1 MRTAEGRWARL
12 RGRDAVALAD
22 MPLPGWLGRF
32 NRNVTNRVTGRFAGR
47 LPGFAIVTHTGRRSG
62 RRYRT
67 PVNLFRSRD
76 AYVIALTYGR
86 DRDWVRNVMAAG
98 GCDVETRGAALH
110 LEDPRIVTDV
120 SASLVPVP
128 IRPILR
134 AARVTEFMQLKVAR
148 HPAP

>member
-1 MRTAEGRWARL
+1 
-12 RGRDAVALAD
+12 

-32 NRNVTNRVTGRFAGR
+32 NRNVTNRVTRWFAGR
-47 LPGFAIVTHTGRRSG
+47 LPGFAIVTHTGRRTG

-67 PVNLFRSRD
+67 PVNIFRSGD

-98 GCDVETRGAALH
+98 GCDVEARGAALH
-110 LEDPRIVTDV
+110 LEDPRIMTDV
-120 SASLVPVP
+120 NATLVPVP

-134 AARVTEFMQLKVAR
+134 VARVTEFMELKVAR

>member
-1 MRTAEGRWARL
+1 M
-12 RGRDAVALAD
+12 
-22 MPLPGWLGRF
+22 
-32 NRNVTNRVTGRFAGR
+32 TNRVTGRFAGR
-47 LPGFAIVTHTGRRSG
+47 LPGFAIITHTGRRSG

-110 LEDPRIVTDV
+110 LEDARIVTDA
-120 SASLVPVP
+120 SATLVPVP
-128 IRPILR
+128 IRPILK
-134 AARVTEFMQLKVAR
+134 AARVTEFMELKVAR
-148 HPAP
+148 YPAP